1 MSRRL
6 VLWRHGQTEWN
17 LAGRGQGHIDVPLD
31 DVGRQ
36 QARSA
41 AARLASLKPS
51 AIISSDL
58 SRAYET
64 AEALADLTGL
74 EVRRDP
80 ALREIHLGQWQ
91 SLTRREVNE
100 QFGDE
105 RRRIHAGEDVRRG
118 VDGET
123 VAEVAERAVA
133 AIERAAKLADGP
145 DGGRTVIVVAH
156 GLSLRVG
163 ACRFLGIAQEHW
175 NAFGGLSNC
184 AWIVLEEGRMGWRF
198 TEWNAGTLPEPVLSG
213 DDIESVTGDGDQDA
227 SDGEPLA
234 N

>member
-1 MSRRL
+1 MNRRL

-17 LAGRGQGHIDVPLD
+17 VAGRGQGHLDVPLD
-31 DVGRQ
+31 EVGRQ

-41 AARLASLKPS
+41 AARLASLRPS

-74 EVRRDP
+74 EIRRDS

-91 SLTRREVNE
+91 GLTRGEVNE
-100 QFGDE
+100 RFAEE
-105 RRRIHAGEDVRRG
+105 RRRIQAGEDVRRG

-123 VAEVAERAVA
+123 VAEVADRAGA
-133 AIERAAKLADGP
+133 ALERAAKLADGT

-163 ACRFLGIAQEHW
+163 ACQFLGVAPKHW
-175 NAFGGLSNC
+175 SAFGGLSNC

-213 DDIESVTGDGDQDA
+213 DDIESAIGDGD
-227 SDGEPLA
+227 SEPLA

>member
-1 MSRRL
+1 MTRRL

-17 LAGRGQGHIDVPLD
+17 LAGRGQGHLDVPLD
-31 DVGRQ
+31 DVGRR
-36 QARSA
+36 QARDA
-41 AARLASLKPS
+41 AARLASLQPS
-51 AIISSDL
+51 AIVSSDL

-64 AEALADLTGL
+64 ASALAELTGL
-74 EVRRDP
+74 DVRRDP

-91 SLTRREVNE
+91 GLSRAEV
-100 QFGDE
+100 DE
-105 RRRIHAGEDVRRG
+105 KFPEERQRMAAGEDVRRG

-123 VAEVAERAVA
+123 MAEVADRAGA
-133 AIERAAKLADGP
+133 ALERAAALT

-163 ACRFLGIAQEHW
+163 ACRFLGVTAEHW
-175 NAFGGLSNC
+175 NVFGGLSNC
-184 AWIVLEEGRMGWRF
+184 AWIVLEEGYRGWRF

-213 DDIESVTGDGDQDA
+213 DDPDSATGDDEVGGE
-227 SDGEPLA
+227 GEPLA